1 MLERSPPVRRARGNG
16 CWSRRK
22 RGYKRGV
29 VGFGIDVRW
38 RRSLDWNQLQ
48 FAGFLIGADDG
59 TSAGIAFEQGQLRE
73 HSPVEQDRIPGPVL
87 VVRCD
92 DRGS

>member
-1 MLERSPPVRRARGNG
+1 MRRARGN
-16 CWSRRK
+16 WLLVRRK

-38 RRSLDWNQLQ
+38 RRSLDRDQLQ

-73 HSPVEQDRIPGPVL
+73 HSPVEQDRVPGPVL
-87 VVRCD
+87 VVRGD